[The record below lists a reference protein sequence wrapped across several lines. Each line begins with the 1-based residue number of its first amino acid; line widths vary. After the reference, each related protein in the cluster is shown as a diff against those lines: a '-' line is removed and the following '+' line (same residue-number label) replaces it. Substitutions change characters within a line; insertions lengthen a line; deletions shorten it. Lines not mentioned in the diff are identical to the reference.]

1 LLGLQFSETTLAN
14 MESSGDWSDA
24 RTREQLM
31 SLGSATLG
39 ESGGTP
45 VHPRI
50 RAVWPGAATA
60 GPAFTVACS
69 PGDNLAVH
77 AAVTRAPRGSVLAV
91 SVGDDTVRGYWGEV
105 LTTAAEAAGIVGLV
119 IDGTVRDLAAL
130 EEHRF
135 PVFARGVG
143 LRGASKTGPGTTGA
157 TIVLGDVRVAS
168 GDWIVADVDGVVAIP
183 ASLLS
188 VCLGE
193 GNARASKEQTFFEE
207 LRTGATTVGLLGL
220 DVSSIEPH

>member
-1 LLGLQFSETTLAN
+1 MYAQEMETSTHL
-14 MESSGDWSDA
+14 SDA
-24 RTREQLM
+24 LRRDQLL

-45 VHPRI
+45 VHPRV
-50 RAVWPGAATA
+50 RAVWPGAAVA
-60 GPAFTVACS
+60 GPAFTVACA

-77 AAVTRAPRGSVLAV
+77 AAVVRAPRGSVLAV

-119 IDGTVRDLAAL
+119 IDATVRDLAAL
-130 EEHRF
+130 EKHRF

-143 LRGASKTGPGTTGA
+143 LRGASKAGPGSTGA
-157 TIVLGDVRVAS
+157 TIVLGDVKVAP
-168 GDWIVADVDGVVAIP
+168 GDWVVADLDGVVAIP

-188 VCLGE
+188 ACLAAGH
-193 GNARASKEQTFFEE
+193 ARAAKERVFFDE
-207 LRTGATTVGLLGL
+207 LRGGATTVDLLGL
-220 DVSSIEPH
+220 DVSSIEPY